1 MSRTSSLFPVL
12 VSLALLAA
20 SADAARPRYGGV
32 LRIESQATM
41 RAVDPSIEARD
52 AGEASLRDLVLPLL
66 FETLVAVDPA
76 GGVRPLL
83 AVSWTSD
90 ETGSRWRFTLRSGV
104 TLHDGTRLDAAQ
116 VASALRSF
124 LAPADIVADGN
135 VVRIDV
141 GSGRPDLLWELAQPR
156 RAIVVR
162 AADGR
167 LMGSGPFRVDRLE
180 SGRLL
185 LSAHD
190 QHWGGRPF
198 LDGARIEFG
207 RSAASQLTSLETGR
221 ADFVELRPTDA
232 RRLAQRQLG
241 VVASRPLE
249 LIALVFEGDGAAAA
263 DWPLR
268 RTLSAGI
275 DRGAMVRVLLQGN
288 AEAADALLPTWLSGY
303 PASVITDATR
313 PLSRSAVTGLPEAR
327 RSFVLRVTAG
337 DAVAQAV
344 ADRVAVDAREA
355 GFLVTVQ
362 APIGLA
368 PRADARLVRM
378 PLMPISPDRSLAALM
393 TALGPRTVLAATREP
408 APVPGASLDAVARAE
423 LALLEQ
429 FVIVPV
435 VHLPALYGTSERVD
449 AFNGS
454 VVLPTGAWNL
464 ANVWLQ
470 PARVGP

>member
-12 VSLALLAA
+12 VSLVLLSA

-32 LRIESQATM
+32 LRIETQATM
-41 RAVDPSIEARD
+41 RTVDPSIEVRD
-52 AGEASLRDLVLPLL
+52 AGEASLRDLVLPLF
-66 FETLVAVDPA
+66 FETLVAVDPS
-76 GGVRPLL
+76 GGVRPVL
-83 AVSWTSD
+83 AASWTSD
-90 ETGSRWRFTLRSGV
+90 ESGTRWRFTLRSGV

-116 VASALRSF
+116 VASALRPF
-124 LAPADIVADGN
+124 LLPAVVVADGN
-135 VVRIDV
+135 VVGIDV
-141 GSGRPDLLWELAQPR
+141 GSGRLDLLWELAQPR
-156 RAIVVR
+156 RAIAVR

-167 LMGSGPFRVDRLE
+167 LIGSGPFRVDRLE

-185 LSAHD
+185 LAAHD
-190 QHWGGRPF
+190 RHWGGRPF
-198 LDGARIEFG
+198 LDGVRIEFG
-207 RSAASQLTSLETGR
+207 RSPAGQLTSLETGR

-232 RRLAQRQLG
+232 RRLVQRQLR

-249 LIALVFEGDGAAAA
+249 LVALVFESDRAAAA
-263 DWPLR
+263 DVPLR
-268 RTLSAGI
+268 RTLSAAI
-275 DRGAMVRVLLQGN
+275 DRAAMVRVLLQGN
-288 AEAADALLPTWLSGY
+288 GEPADAVLPTWLSGY
-303 PASVITDATR
+303 PASVIKDATR
-313 PLSRSAVTGLPEAR
+313 PLSRSAVAGLPEAR

-362 APIGLA
+362 APTGLA
-368 PRADARLVRM
+368 PRADARLTRV
-378 PLMPISPDRSLAALM
+378 PLTPTSPERTLAALM
-393 TALGPRTVLAATREP
+393 TALGPRTLLAATREP
-408 APVPGASLDAVARAE
+408 APGPGAPLDAVARAE
-423 LALLEQ
+423 LGLLEQ